1 MRFRN
6 LFLAGGSLVA
16 LVALFVTDPDGGV
29 TDRYKLPMFAATAGT
44 LLDLVKGLL
53 ALLLTHWSRKAFL
66 DYKAA
71 DMHRQVENAVER
83 GCVASALAY
92 LGQCL
97 LICFLLLFWSGML
110 HAAPASAPGQP
121 HARSLVLLP
130 QLRAETR
137 THWPELSWPAYVPG
151 LIEHESCISLTHSR
165 CWSPTSELRSAREQG
180 LGLGQLTRTW
190 RPDGSI
196 RFDTLA
202 ELRSRHAALRELS
215 WDTLRA
221 RPDLQIRAVVLLSR
235 ENWDAFAAVEDHWER
250 LAFTDVAYN
259 RGRGGVQSER
269 RVCAMA
275 AGCDP
280 DRWFGHVERYCT
292 ASTRPLY
299 GGRSACDISRH
310 HPRDVLMSRLPKY
323 RRAMAGVPI

>member
-6 LFLAGGSLVA
+6 LFLAGGALVA
-16 LVALFVTDPDGGV
+16 LVTLFVTDADGGLV
-29 TDRYKLPMFAATAGT
+29 NRYKLPMFASTAGT
-44 LLDLVKGLL
+44 LIALTKGFL

-71 DMHRQVENAVER
+71 DMEGMLQEARAGN
-83 GCVASALAY
+83 GASAVSY
-92 LGQCL
+92 LGQCI
-97 LICFLLLFWSGML
+97 LIGFLLLFWSSL
-110 HAAPASAPGQP
+110 LQAREIGQP
-121 HARSLVLLP
+121 HPRAVPLVPLL
-130 QLRAETR
+130 ASETR

-190 RPDGSI
+190 RPDGTL

-202 ELRSRHAALRELS
+202 ELRSRHESLRELS
-215 WDTLRA
+215 WETLRN
-221 RPDLQIRAVVLLSR
+221 RTDLQIRAIVVLSR
-235 ENWDAFAAVEDHWER
+235 ENWDAFASVADHWER
-250 LAFTDVAYN
+250 LAFTDVSYN
-259 RGRGGVQSER
+259 RGRGGVQNER

-275 AGCDP
+275 QGCDP
-280 DRWFGHVERYCT
+280 QRWFAHTERFCT
-292 ASTRPLY
+292 ASTKPLY

-310 HPRDVLMSRLPKY
+310 HPRDVLLHRMPKY
-323 RRAMAGVPI
+323 RRLMS